1 MIQKYVAFIK
11 IVVTETLMETYS
23 SGKIKEK
30 KIDRNY
36 IDTGKDKKTNK
47 QQPRKHKEQNVTCNK
62 RLFCVCQ
69 PSLLKVLPAVWLI
82 LSF

>member
-1 MIQKYVAFIK
+1 MLQKYVAFIK

-47 QQPRKHKEQNVTCNK
+47 
-62 RLFCVCQ
+62 
-69 PSLLKVLPAVWLI
+69 
-82 LSF
+82 

>member
-1 MIQKYVAFIK
+1 MLQKYVAFIK

-36 IDTGKDKKTNK
+36 IDTGKDKKTTTQETQRAK
-47 QQPRKHKEQNVTCNK
+47 CHMQ
-62 RLFCVCQ
+62 
-69 PSLLKVLPAVWLI
+69 
-82 LSF
+82 